1 MKLKQIEH
9 IEGYRFIL
17 TFENGEII
25 QADLKTL
32 ISSFVAEDALHSARI
47 DPDWGCL
54 EFNQGAADIEPK
66 TLYRYACEANHHQQA
81 A

>member
-1 MKLKQIEH
+1 MKLKQIEQ

-25 QADLKTL
+25 QADLKGL
-32 ISSFVAEDALHSARI
+32 IGSFIAEDALHTARI
-47 DPDWGCL
+47 DPEWGCL
-54 EFNQGAADIEPK
+54 EFNQGVADIEPK
-66 TLYRYACEANHHQQA
+66 SLYRYARERNHQQQA

>member
-25 QADLKTL
+25 QADLKEL
-32 ISSFVAEDALHSARI
+32 IGSFVAEDAVHTARI

-54 EFNQGAADIEPK
+54 EFNQGAVDIESK
-66 TLYRYACEANHHQQA
+66 TLYRYVCEVSHQQA

>member
-9 IEGYRFIL
+9 IEAYRFIL

-25 QADLKTL
+25 QADLKGL
-32 ISSFVAEDALHSARI
+32 IGSFIAEDALHTVRI
-47 DPDWGCL
+47 DPEWGCL

-66 TLYRYACEANHHQQA
+66 TLYRYAREPNHHQQA

>member
-1 MKLKQIEH
+1 MKLKQIEQ
-9 IEGYRFIL
+9 IEGYRFTL

-25 QADLKTL
+25 QADLKAL
-32 ISSFVAEDALHSARI
+32 IGSSVAEDALHTARI

-54 EFNQGAADIEPK
+54 EFNRGAADIEPK
-66 TLYRYACEANHHQQA
+66 TLYRYAREASHQQQA